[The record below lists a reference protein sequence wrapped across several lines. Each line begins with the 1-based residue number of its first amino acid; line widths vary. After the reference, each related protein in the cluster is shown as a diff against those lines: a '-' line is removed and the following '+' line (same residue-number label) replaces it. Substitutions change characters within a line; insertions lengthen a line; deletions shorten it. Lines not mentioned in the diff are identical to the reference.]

1 MDQYPVALM
10 NDTPSPPIARH
21 ATRRMVMRT
30 VFEHGPISRAELAR
44 LTGLSKQTMS
54 DVVRELEDDDWL
66 RVTGRTQ
73 GSVGRSAVTYEV
85 PDRRAL
91 VFGADLGGTKIHAAL
106 ADLRGT
112 LVAETFAATDPRGGL
127 FVVDQIAAMAS
138 ALAASADVAPA
149 LIRVGVVGIPGAV
162 NARTRRLL
170 MVPNIA
176 DFEHLAFE
184 DELVGRLGFPVV
196 AGNDVNM
203 AAKGEQWRG
212 EGRDADSFVF
222 VALGTGIGMGIINEG
237 RIVSGAHG
245 AAGEIATLPIGVDPF
260 DARSF
265 KSGALESAIG
275 SAAIRARYT
284 GRGGTAEH
292 TVRDIFDRIATGDV
306 AAIATIDEVARTL
319 AQAVLA
325 VAAVVDPEKIVFG
338 GSIGTRP
345 ELVERV
351 EHYLGRCMP
360 TPVACSISRL
370 GSGAGLLGTIAT
382 ALEHLRDV
390 LFAPPAPALGWDPAE
405 LRERA

>member
-1 MDQYPVALM
+1 M
-10 NDTPSPPIARH
+10 NDTPTPLAARQV
-21 ATRRMVMRT
+21 TRRTVMRT
-30 VFEHGPISRAELAR
+30 VFDHGPISRAELAR

-66 RVTGRTQ
+66 CVTGRTR

-85 PDRRAL
+85 QGRRAL

-112 LVAETFAATDPRGGL
+112 IVADTFEATDPRGGL
-127 FVVDQIAAMAS
+127 HVVDQIAAMARG
-138 ALAASADVAPA
+138 LAAGAGIAGE
-149 LIRVGVVGIPGAV
+149 LIRVGAVGIPGAV
-162 NARTRRLL
+162 NARTRRLI

-176 DFEHLAFE
+176 DFEGLAFE
-184 DELVGRLGFPVV
+184 DELVGRVGFPVV

-212 EGRDADSFVF
+212 EGQGADSFVF

-237 RIVSGAHG
+237 KIVSGARG
-245 AAGEIATLPIGVDPF
+245 AAGEISTLPLGVDPF

-265 KSGALESAIG
+265 KAGALESAIG
-275 SAAIRARYT
+275 SAAIRDRYEAL
-284 GRGGTAEH
+284 GGQSGAS
-292 TVRDIFDRIATGDV
+292 VRDIFDRFATGDA

-325 VAAVVDPEKIVFG
+325 VAAVVDPEKVVFG
-338 GSIGTRP
+338 GSIGSRP
-345 ELVERV
+345 ELVARV

-360 TPVACSISRL
+360 APIACTISRL
-370 GSGAGLLGTIAT
+370 GSGAGLLGTVAT
-382 ALEHLRDV
+382 ALERLREL
-390 LFAPPAPALGWDPAE
+390 LFAPLASGWETVDG
-405 LRERA
+405 LERV